1 MFDFILFL
9 LGMVPWSAWALLALV
24 AVCLIQFVWG
34 WKATVA
40 AVISLLP
47 ILGYFWGRKR
57 QSEIDQARRDRDALR
72 HVQTRREVEQEVDA
86 LGSQDVAEELKRW
99 NRNED

>member
-9 LGMVPWSAWALLALV
+9 LGMVPWPAWAVLALV

-47 ILGYFWGRKR
+47 VVGYFWGRKR
-57 QSEIDQARRDRDALR
+57 QAEIDQVRQAQEALR
-72 HVQTRREVEQEVDA
+72 HVEIRREVEHEIDG
-86 LGSQDVAEELKRW
+86 LGSQDVDERLKGW